1 MQWFTPAVLYGL
13 RTRDSQTD
21 EMLYPFATVKLRLK
35 SELAGMMFGAGQCD
49 RARALRAPCAI
60 PRR

>member
-21 EMLYPFATVKLRLK
+21 EMLHPFATVKLRLE

-49 RARALRAPCAI
+49 RARAL
-60 PRR
+60 